1 MILTEKEKGFIK
13 NNNNILKGIYLKKI
27 NGLIDDVLKMDM
39 GKERDQYLE
48 VVKLFKIELSEIGM
62 ISNNE
67 KGEKTSFV

>member
-13 NNNNILKGIYLKKI
+13 NNNNILKGIYSKKI